1 MKVRIPL
8 VLAVVAALTAIA
20 PAVTAAPT
28 PNGAAD
34 CTQFTAATCTGVTG
48 WDGPTGVGVPNGLG
62 AF

>member
-1 MKVRIPL
+1 MYS
-8 VLAVVAALTAIA
+8 A
-20 PAVTAAPT
+20 PAGSIEDVVGGSNSQ
-28 PNGAAD
+28 NGAAD